1 MAGSIE
7 SNQDTSCGQIRK
19 TPVPAIGCAGAVI
32 GGHEGFVS
40 SAESPGLGSADGKPD
55 EVQDEV
61 EHDEA
66 GGDPEDILEVTS
78 YSRGLVI
85 VKARIWEI

>member
-1 MAGSIE
+1 
-7 SNQDTSCGQIRK
+7 
-19 TPVPAIGCAGAVI
+19 
-32 GGHEGFVS
+32 VS

-78 YSRGLVI
+78 YSRWLVI
-85 VKARIWEI
+85 VKTRIWEI